1 MHERGFRNSRT
12 TVVVKSLSILL
23 VITLVTVGAET
34 VLVSK
39 TVVGAWI
46 IVVVLV
52 KSEVIVRVIVS
63 VEAVL
68 EGQQED

>member
-39 TVVGAWI
+39 TVVGA
-46 IVVVLV
+46 
-52 KSEVIVRVIVS
+52 
-63 VEAVL
+63 
-68 EGQQED
+68 